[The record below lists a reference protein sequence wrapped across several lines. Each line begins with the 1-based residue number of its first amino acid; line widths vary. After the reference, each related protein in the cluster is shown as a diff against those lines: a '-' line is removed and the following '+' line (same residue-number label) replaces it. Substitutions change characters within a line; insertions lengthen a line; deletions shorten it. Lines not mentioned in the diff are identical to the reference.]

1 MRPSIKAALVGG
13 VLLVAGASGAMAGW
27 GDVYA
32 GPAYYGYGYGAPAAL
47 GVLPALAPP
56 PVGYVVETQCA
67 RRHFVT
73 DFGRVVSHRVC
84 YPVQAW

>member
-1 MRPSIKAALVGG
+1 MRSSIKAALAGG

-32 GPAYYGYGYGAPAAL
+32 GPAYYGYGYGVPAAL
-47 GVLPALAPP
+47 GVLSALATP
-56 PVGYVVETQCA
+56 PVGYVVDTQCT

-73 DFGRVVSHRVC
+73 YSGRVVSRRVC